1 MILGLPLYRALD
13 ILRARG
19 EQSEIVF
26 TAAPRRQRQMAQIPD
41 GEMPPEYVARVIGR
55 APGRVIC
62 AWFFEPRP

>member
-1 MILGLPLYRALD
+1 MILGLPLDRARD
-13 ILRARG
+13 RLRARG